1 MGGHMHAIGE
11 QRHGMKGQAAADFH
25 HHENSGYQG
34 RQLGATFRTA
44 MGSTQEDM
52 VAGPGTMLMTFLGLV
67 VAMSVF
73 VAMPVIM
80 LMVVIMVAMA
90 AMGMVMGRCH
100 DASVTRRVRKF
111 SPIAVPLRDFH
122 IGPIGSLP
130 GARQTKFSASLMS
143 PEPLYLASCG

>member
-1 MGGHMHAIGE
+1 
-11 QRHGMKGQAAADFH
+11 
-25 HHENSGYQG
+25 
-34 RQLGATFRTA
+34 
-44 MGSTQEDM
+44 
-52 VAGPGTMLMTFLGLV
+52 MTFLGLV
-67 VAMSVF
+67 VAMIVVMSVF

-80 LMVVIMVAMA
+80 LMVVIMVALA

-111 SPIAVPLRDFH
+111 SPIAVSLRDFH